1 MNWTASDFVVF
12 GAMLLTVAT
21 IITLAMRKSRNTAY
35 RSAVGVAV
43 AAAFLLVWI
52 NGAVGI
58 IGSENNDANLMF
70 FGVLAVSVVGS
81 IIARFRPKG
90 MARAMYATAF
100 AQATVGAI
108 ALTAKLGTGGH
119 SWPWDVIVL
128 TGFFTAL
135 WLASAWLFRIAAR
148 RQHAARYGEPR
159 LLD

>member
-1 MNWTASDFVVF
+1 VDWSTFDFVIF
-12 GAMLLTVAT
+12 GAMLLTVAV
-21 IITLAMRKSRNTAY
+21 IITITLRVSKNAAY

-58 IGSENNDANLMF
+58 IGSENNDANMMF
-70 FGVLAVSVVGS
+70 FGVLAVG
-81 IIARFRPKG
+81 IIGGLIARFRPKG
-90 MARAMYATAF
+90 MARAMYATAC
-100 AQATVGAI
+100 AQATVGVI
-108 ALTAKLGTGGH
+108 ALVANLGPGGH

-148 RQHAARYGEPR
+148 RQHAARYGDAR